1 MAWTAAMRD
10 DLHYEFRIGSYTV
23 DAKAGELTGKDTSHH
38 LPPKAMDV
46 LVCLASQAG
55 KVLTHEELLEA
66 VWGDPDHGHDV
77 LSHCISE
84 IRSALGDRPDNPRY
98 IRTIPRRGYQVVA
111 TVTPISTSESEPVVT
126 ERRQAPDSL
135 WDKLKQRNVVRV
147 SLAYAAV
154 SWLLLQFAEIA
165 FEALL
170 FPEWAM
176 RALFAA
182 LGIGFLI
189 AVIVAWVY
197 QVVPEE
203 QYATPKESRRTDRWL
218 QQSVDIAI
226 IAVLAIAVGLL
237 GYRQFVDR
245 PMFDELPVIE
255 AREPSEHSVA
265 VLRFE
270 NLGTESRFS
279 DGLAENLLHMLARL
293 RELDVPSRSTTWEIA
308 ANEPDLV
315 EVAKLLR
322 VRYVLEGSVLQ
333 DEDNIRVFA
342 QLIDGETGNHVWSQ
356 NFTEPLTANGF
367 FRTQDEIAQQVVDE
381 IQVTLSDKSQS
392 QIRRASTQDKDA
404 LNHYLTGR
412 DYLRRPSS
420 PENLDTAVIAFETAL
435 SIDPDYAE
443 AYAGLCEAQLGL
455 YRLNFDAARYP
466 VARDACIQ
474 AAEID
479 DDLPEVHLAMG
490 TLYRYAGRYDD
501 AELQLKKALEIS
513 PNTSFILE
521 ELGRTFRSA
530 NRLTEAE
537 EAFHSAIVA
546 EPSSW
551 STYKSM
557 GNFLFRTGRYET
569 ALPYYRQV
577 LTLRPDETA
586 GWTNFA
592 TTQMMLGNFDS
603 ANLAFD
609 RVIGENPDR
618 YTYQNYANSLYY
630 AADYET
636 SAEVYRKALDLN
648 DQDYRVWQSMATSL
662 LRAEAPKEK
671 VDDAFETSIHLARKM
686 LEVNPDDPET
696 LSVISVA
703 YARTGNQELARE
715 SLRRVAEVGWEN
727 PNVSY
732 FVALAYHLL
741 DEHTA
746 AISELERAV
755 LMGFPMALI
764 VEDPDF
770 QALSN
775 NKRYIALASTGRNKP
790 GS

>member
-1 MAWTAAMRD
+1 MRE
-10 DLHYEFRIGSYTV
+10 DLHYEFRIGSYSV
-23 DAKAGELTGKDTSHH
+23 DAKAGEVTGEDATHH

-46 LVCLASQAG
+46 LVCLASRAG
-55 KVLTHEELLEA
+55 KVLTHEELLDA
-66 VWGDPDHGHDV
+66 VWGDPRLGHDV
-77 LSHCISE
+77 LAHSISE
-84 IRSALGDRPDNPRY
+84 IRAALGDRPDNPLY
-98 IRTIPRRGYQVVA
+98 IRTIPRRGYQIIA
-111 TVTPISTSESEPVVT
+111 TVTPTATSETGTVVP

-147 SLAYAAV
+147 SIGYAAV
-154 SWLLLQFAEIA
+154 SWLLLQFAQIA

-170 FPEWAM
+170 FPDWAM
-176 RALFAA
+176 RAFFVA

-197 QVVPEE
+197 QVVPEDQLE
-203 QYATPKESRRTDRWL
+203 IPAEARRRDRWL
-218 QQSVDIAI
+218 QQVVDIGI
-226 IAVLAIAVGLL
+226 IVILAVGVGLL
-237 GYRQFVDR
+237 GYRQFIDK
-245 PMFDELPVIE
+245 PIFDDLPVVE
-255 AREPSEHSVA
+255 AREPSKHSVA
-265 VLRFE
+265 VLRFA
-270 NLGTESRFS
+270 NLGTDSRFS

-293 RELDVPSRSTTWEIA
+293 RELDVPSRSTTWEVA
-308 ANEPDLV
+308 ESEPNLV
-315 EVAKLLR
+315 KVAKLLR
-322 VRYVLEGSVLQ
+322 VRYVLEGSVQ
-333 DEDNIRVFA
+333 QEKDDIRVFA

-367 FRTQDEIAQQVVDE
+367 FRTQDEIAQQVVE
-381 IQVTLSDKSQS
+381 QIQVTLSDKSQS
-392 QIRRASTQDKDA
+392 QIRRASTEDKDA
-404 LNHYLTGR
+404 LDHYLTGR
-412 DYLRRPSS
+412 DFLRRPSS
-420 PENLDTAVIAFETAL
+420 PENLDTAVVAFESAVT
-435 SIDPDYAE
+435 IDPEYAE

-455 YRLNFDAARYP
+455 YRLNFDPTRYP
-466 VARDACIQ
+466 IARDACIQ

-479 DDLPEVHLAMG
+479 DGLPEVHLAMG

-521 ELGRTFRSA
+521 ELGRTYRSA

-537 EAFHSAIVA
+537 TTFLSAIVA

-557 GNFLFRTGRYET
+557 GNFLFRTGRYEA

-577 LTLRPDETA
+577 VVLRPDETA

-592 TTQMMLGNFDS
+592 TTQVMLGDFES
-603 ANLAFD
+603 ANLAYN
-609 RVIGENPDR
+609 RVISDDPGR
-618 YTYQNYANSLYY
+618 YAYQNYGNSLYY
-630 AADYET
+630 AADYEK
-636 SAEVYRKALDLN
+636 SVEIYRKALDLN
-648 DQDYRVWQSMATSL
+648 DQDYRVWQSMATSM
-662 LRAEAPKEK
+662 LRAGAPAEL
-671 VDDAFETSIHLARKM
+671 VNDAFETSIDLAQKM

-703 YARTGNQELARE
+703 YARSGKHELARE
-715 SLRRVAEVGWEN
+715 SLRRVAKVGWEN

-732 FVALAYHLL
+732 FVALAYYLL

-764 VEDPDF
+764 LEDPDF

-775 NKRYIALASTGRNKP
+775 NKRYIALASTGRNRP